1 MRACLLMLA
10 SGLLAAP
17 QAAQD
22 PLDRLIE
29 DLGAPDANAREK
41 ACQELK
47 KRGDDAIPRLKR
59 AALNADAESALRAR
73 EILMVVRRD
82 KPGTVAADPA
92 APRVRLSYQEWE
104 RGVEFQMTPDGAVA
118 LTVPQIN
125 EETGKREFR
134 TYRAASLEDFKAKNP
149 ELSKKMD
156 VDRFLR
162 PPAVSPESRRWSN
175 ETWTWLGL
183 EDGADAITG
192 NAEHDEFLKALD
204 TWYTHH
210 RRLFVQTLRDE
221 TRAEE
226 ERLKNGDDTPRLG
239 VLVGAVGPALQIH
252 LKLPEEQGILVVAVL
267 DNSLAD
273 QAGLKRFDILL
284 AFDGTALPSEL
295 DLRTVV
301 EDAFKKDEF
310 PIELIRDGKRRT
322 LTVTPK
328 R

>member
-22 PLDRLIE
+22 PVDRLIE
-29 DLGAPDANAREK
+29 DLGASDEKTRER
-41 ACQELK
+41 AGQELK
-47 KRGDDAIPRLKR
+47 LRGEDAIPRLKK
-59 AALNADAESALRAR
+59 AAMNSDAECALRAR
-73 EILMVVRRD
+73 ALLLDARPETART
-82 KPGTVAADPA
+82 P

-104 RGVEFQMTPDGAVA
+104 KGVEFQLTPDGGVAVT
-118 LTVPQIN
+118 LPQIN

-134 TYRAASLEDFKAKNP
+134 TYRAASLDEFKSKNP
-149 ELSKKMD
+149 ELSKKLRI
-156 VDRFLR
+156 DRFLR
-162 PPAVSPESRRWSN
+162 PPEISPESRRRSN
-175 ETWTWLGL
+175 ETWTWLGI
-183 EDGADAITG
+183 EDPGETSTG

-221 TRAEE
+221 SRAEE

-239 VLVGAVGPALQIH
+239 VLVGAVGPALQVH
-252 LKLPEEQGILVVAVL
+252 LSLPEDQGILVVAVL
-267 DNSLAD
+267 ENSLAD
-273 QAGLKRFDILL
+273 QARLKRFDILL
-284 AFDGTALPSEL
+284 SFDGTPLPSEE

-301 EDAFKKDEF
+301 ENAFKKAEF
-310 PIELIRDGKRRT
+310 PIELIRDGKRQT
-322 LTVTPK
+322 LTVQPK

>member
-1 MRACLLMLA
+1 MRACLLLLA

-22 PLDRLIE
+22 PVDQLIE
-29 DLGAPDANAREK
+29 ELGAADEKTREK
-41 ACQELK
+41 AGQELK
-47 KRGDDAIPRLKR
+47 KRGDDAIPRLKK
-59 AALNADAESALRAR
+59 AAMNSDAECALRAR
-73 EILMVVRRD
+73 EILMNVRQ
-82 KPGTVAADPA
+82 PGKDVERPI
-92 APRVRLSYQEWE
+92 PRVRLSYEDWE
-104 RGVEFQMTPDGAVA
+104 KGVEFRLAPDGRVA
-118 LTVPQIN
+118 LTLPQIN

-134 TYRAASLEDFKAKNP
+134 TYRAASLEEFKARNP
-149 ELSKKMD
+149 ELSKKMEIE
-156 VDRFLR
+156 RFLR
-162 PPAVSPESRRWSN
+162 PPAASPEIRRKSN

-183 EDGADAITG
+183 EDPDDATTG

-226 ERLKNGDDTPRLG
+226 ERLKSGDDTPRLG
-239 VLVGAVGPALQIH
+239 VLVGAVGPALQVH
-252 LKLPEEQGILVVAVL
+252 LDLPEDQGILVVAVL
-267 DNSLAD
+267 ESSLAD

-284 AFDGTALPSEL
+284 AFDGTTLPSER

-301 EDAFKKDEF
+301 EDAFKKEKF
-310 PIELIRDGKRRT
+310 PIDLIRDGKRQT
-322 LTVTPK
+322 LTVRPK

>member
-17 QAAQD
+17 QD
-22 PLDRLIE
+22 PVDRLIE
-29 DLGAPDANAREK
+29 DLGAPDAETREK
-41 ACQELK
+41 AGQELK
-47 KRGDDAIPRLKR
+47 KRGDDAIPRLKK
-59 AALNADAESALRAR
+59 AAMNSDAECALRAR
-73 EILMVVRRD
+73 ELLLGAR
-82 KPGTVAADPA
+82 PEPA
-92 APRVRLSYQEWE
+92 RQPAPRVRLSYQEWE
-104 RGVEFQMTPDGAVA
+104 KGVEFQMTPDGGVV

-134 TYRAASLEDFKAKNP
+134 TYRAASLDEFKVKNP
-149 ELSKKMD
+149 ELSKKMQI
-156 VDRFLR
+156 DRFLR
-162 PPAVSPESRRWSN
+162 PPEITPESRRRSN
-175 ETWTWLGL
+175 ETWTWLGI
-183 EDGADAITG
+183 EDPGETSTG

-239 VLVGAVGPALQIH
+239 VLVGAVGPALQVH
-252 LKLPEEQGILVVAVL
+252 LSLPEDQGILVVAVL
-267 DNSLAD
+267 ENSLAD
-273 QAGLKRFDILL
+273 QARLKRFDILL
-284 AFDGTALPSEL
+284 SFDGTALPSEE

-301 EDAFKKDEF
+301 ENAFKKDEF
-310 PIELIRDGKRRT
+310 PIELIRDGKRQT
-322 LTVTPK
+322 LKVQPK